1 MPLLSLSSYSHKL
14 VINMSQV
21 FAIPSLLT
29 LPTEVT
35 LKILRDLDP
44 GDAVVCSL
52 VRQPNSFKRT
62 VSNRRIY
69 LCRSVST
76 FDR

>member
-1 MPLLSLSSYSHKL
+1 MYKVS
-14 VINMSQV
+14 
-21 FAIPSLLT
+21 AIPSLLT

-35 LKILRDLDP
+35 LKILRNLDP

-52 VRQPNSFKRT
+52 VRQPNSLITVFKRT